1 MTNTEALEIMVV
13 LLNRLA
19 LNKAEVAGVN
29 AALAQL
35 KATVDNLGTA
45 KEEV

>member
-1 MTNTEALEIMVV
+1 MTNTEALEVV
-13 LLNRLA
+13 VLLLNRLA

-35 KATVDNLGTA
+35 KATVDNLGKD
-45 KEEV
+45 KEEA